1 MTGRHIERHSLTP
14 SANPTRLA
22 TNEESRNNKA
32 GHCIRPFPIDTSQ
45 LSYPHTNTGRNQTAI
60 KIAFKFH
67 GLDNV
72 LFNRV
77 NRHLIRFQPACLS
90 AHEELMCSSLMAA

>member
-1 MTGRHIERHSLTP
+1 MGRNVVRHSLIP

-22 TNEESRNNKA
+22 TNEDSRNNKV
-32 GHCIRPFPIDTSQ
+32 GHCIRPPPIDTSL
-45 LSYPHTNTGRNQTAI
+45 LSYPHTNTSRNQTAI
-60 KIAFKFH
+60 NISFKFH
-67 GLDNV
+67 GVDKV

-90 AHEELMCSSLMAA
+90 AQEELMRSSLMAT

>member
-1 MTGRHIERHSLTP
+1 MLSAIRSPRLPIQHAWQQTKSHS
-14 SANPTRLA
+14 ATRRA
-22 TNEESRNNKA
+22 TASDL
-32 GHCIRPFPIDTSQ
+32 PPIDTSL

-67 GLDNV
+67 GVDNV

-90 AHEELMCSSLMAA
+90 AQEELMRSALMAT